1 MKLYRKIS
9 VLAMAALVL
18 AAGFTSCSEDDL
30 DTNQYNKSGVNIL
43 GFGPMPITRGATMRV
58 TGTQLNQVKEVLFP
72 EGNQKLTPATT
83 YVNGD
88 FSVQSS
94 EEMTVTIPDQCVP
107 GKLRLVTNN
116 GETIVSASNIT
127 FVEEIKVSSMSP
139 DPVHPGDVLTIKGE
153 YVWNIGQVVFFDHVT
168 VNAEDFVKNTRT
180 EIQVRVPM
188 EAKTGEVAYND
199 GSDGAENTQ
208 IGTLNV
214 DAAKATGVSNANPEF
229 GETITITGENL
240 DLVSS
245 IDFPAV
251 ADVPFQVANDGK
263 SINVTV
269 PTNTISGTVTLN
281 SASGLT
287 TSVNITVPLATV
299 SSTSPVKDVK
309 VGQTITIKGNK
320 LDRITQLI
328 LPAIDNPLK
337 KGQFTQSA
345 TEISF
350 VVPEGMG
357 DGKVTLVQ
365 HDNYSVE
372 SDKISMYSEAP
383 ETTIWAGKFV
393 IGNWNA
399 GMQELAWGGYDWSTV
414 KPGQVLTVY
423 LTPDMSEGWS
433 QIRIGNGSWAALP
446 GTADVNPLTAAD
458 TKFSVTLT
466 QAMIDEMVKNGG
478 LVICGAFFTIT
489 KITLSILET
498 TIWSGHFALGSW
510 AAGMG
515 DLSWGGYDWSKVAV
529 GTTLKLYY
537 EVDSS
542 VGYINIRFGNGSWEA
557 LPSTKGW
564 GSDGNA
570 SPDPS
575 ETSIKTVLTKDDLD
589 QLVNKGGLV
598 ICGAGI
604 FVKKVVLRR
613 SIYFVISPVCYS
625 HVLLSHHVTEIVMMA
640 KRLHPK

>member
-199 GSDGAENTQ
+199 GSDGAENTL

-320 LDRITQLI
+320 LDRITLLI

-383 ETTIWAGKFV
+383 ETTIWTGKFV

-604 FVKKVVLRR
+604 FVKKVVLQ
-613 SIYFVISPVCYS
+613 
-625 HVLLSHHVTEIVMMA
+625 
-640 KRLHPK
+640 